1 MSSVGL
7 SLRSKRIRGWWHH
20 HAEAQRRRLVTASP
34 GAQSLQPYI
43 SLAMKRYKAGTHG
56 DEQRRPPTYVDRSAH
71 ALDVQL
77 ASLASAGDDSAF
89 TTLVTRY
96 HPAVFRW
103 SLTFALDPDEAED
116 IAQEVFVRAH
126 RQLSQY
132 RSDGSLEAWLY
143 AITRRAASQLR
154 RTQKRRKRLT
164 LSPGARPLRDVYT
177 TDPGGRVDRERAANV
192 ILELFSELP
201 QRQREIFD
209 LVDLQGLSPAEV
221 AARTGMKAVSVRAN
235 LFKARSAIRARFLA
249 THPSYGEL

>member
-1 MSSVGL
+1 
-7 SLRSKRIRGWWHH
+7 
-20 HAEAQRRRLVTASP
+20 
-34 GAQSLQPYI
+34 
-43 SLAMKRYKAGTHG
+43 MKHYKAGRQ
-56 DEQRRPPTYVDRSAH
+56 DNEQQRPPTYVDRSAR

-221 AARTGMKAVSVRAN
+221 AARTGMKPVSVRAN

-249 THPSYGEL
+249 THPSYGELDK